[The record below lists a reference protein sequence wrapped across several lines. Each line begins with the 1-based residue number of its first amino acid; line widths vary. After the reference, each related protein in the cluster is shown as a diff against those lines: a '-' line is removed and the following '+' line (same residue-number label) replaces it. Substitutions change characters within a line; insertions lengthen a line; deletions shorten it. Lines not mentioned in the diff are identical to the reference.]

1 MRRKTRSQVRLE
13 RKLRGSNKVQE
24 KLNDILQTA
33 TGDLQAGLNDQEL
46 FTERL
51 YDYLLKCEAVLKQHN
66 LFHIVK
72 EYRPTIVV
80 ADYET
85 EEVEIK

>member
-13 RKLRGSNKVQE
+13 RKLRGSSAVHE

-33 TGDLQAGLNDQEL
+33 TGSLQAGLSDQEL

-51 YDYLLKCEAVLKQHN
+51 YDYVLKAESILKQHN
-66 LFHIVK
+66 LFHLVK
-72 EYRPTIVV
+72 DERPTIVV
-80 ADYET
+80 GDYDDET
-85 EEVEIK
+85 VDFG

>member
-13 RKLRGSNKVQE
+13 RKLRSSQQVQE

-33 TGDLQAGLNDQEL
+33 VGDTKAQLNDSEVYL
-46 FTERL
+46 ERI
-51 YDYLLKCEAVLKQHN
+51 YDYLIKCEAVLKQHN

-72 EYRPTIVV
+72 DERPTIVV
-80 ADYET
+80 GDYDDES
-85 EEVEIK
+85 VDFG

>member
-13 RKLRGSNKVQE
+13 RKLRGSSVVQE
-24 KLNDILQTA
+24 KLNDILHTA
-33 TGDLQAGLNDQEL
+33 VGDTKAQLNDSEVYL
-46 FTERL
+46 ERI
-51 YDYLLKCEAVLKQHN
+51 YDYLVKCEAVLKQHN

-72 EYRPTIVV
+72 DERPTIVV

>member
-13 RKLRGSNKVQE
+13 RKLAGSAKVHE

-33 TGDLQAGLNDQEL
+33 TGDLQAGLSDQEL

-51 YDYLLKCEAVLKQHN
+51 YEHTLRCEAVLKN
-66 LFHIVK
+66 KGLFHLVK
-72 EYRPTIVV
+72 DERPQIII
-80 ADYET
+80 ADYDDES
-85 EEVEIK
+85 VDFG